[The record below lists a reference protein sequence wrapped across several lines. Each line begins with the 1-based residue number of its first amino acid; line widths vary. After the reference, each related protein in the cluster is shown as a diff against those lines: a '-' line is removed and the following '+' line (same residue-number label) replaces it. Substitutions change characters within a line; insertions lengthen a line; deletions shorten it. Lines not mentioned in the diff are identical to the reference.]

1 MVKTEHVEAEA
12 SLDELMDEC
21 EGKGRFLAAAPQS
34 RPLPLVVA
42 GHRRRRL
49 MSKLDWRPGQA
60 WDRQTPSLDGEGDE
74 NEIVHTVQL
83 PRRTLQILPR
93 TSRLQAEQSGFP
105 CKQ

>member
-42 GHRRRRL
+42 RHRRRRL
-49 MSKLDWRPGQA
+49 MC
-60 WDRQTPSLDGEGDE
+60 DE
-74 NEIVHTVQL
+74 
-83 PRRTLQILPR
+83 
-93 TSRLQAEQSGFP
+93 
-105 CKQ
+105 